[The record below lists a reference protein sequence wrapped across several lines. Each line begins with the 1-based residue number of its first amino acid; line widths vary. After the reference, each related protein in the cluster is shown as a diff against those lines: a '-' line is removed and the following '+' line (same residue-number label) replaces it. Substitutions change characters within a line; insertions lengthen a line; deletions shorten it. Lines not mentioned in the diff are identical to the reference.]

1 MSLVAHTQRRPSFDH
16 KLARLPLA
24 AITKSP
30 AAAGTSK
37 AAPVHSARCGARC
50 GARWSGAGGSAIRTE
65 ASSAKVGAPS
75 TSERTAP
82 SACNEVAT
90 T

>member
-37 AAPVHSARCGARC
+37 AAPVHSARCGAR
-50 GARWSGAGGSAIRTE
+50 WSGAGGSAIRTE